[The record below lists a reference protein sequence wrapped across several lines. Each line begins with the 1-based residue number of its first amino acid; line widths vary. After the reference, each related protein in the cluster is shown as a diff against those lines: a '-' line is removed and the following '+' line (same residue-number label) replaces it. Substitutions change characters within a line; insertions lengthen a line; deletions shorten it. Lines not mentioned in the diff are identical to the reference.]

1 MFHNVSLVAFLAWV
15 GLGADGLSSSAYGP
29 EAAYRALGDH
39 PYLAVFLVAMTA
51 GTVFVISYAYSL
63 LIEHFPG
70 GGGGYLV
77 ATKLLGPRVGVVSGC
92 ALIVDYVLTITV
104 SVATGCDAVFSFLP
118 ATWESRKLAVEVLV
132 LVLLV
137 FLNLRGV
144 KESVTFLLPIFLVFV
159 ATHAL
164 MIGYGLFTHAS
175 ALPAVLQGAATEG
188 RRTASALGLL
198 PTLFILLRAYSLGGG
213 TYTGIEAVSNGV
225 QILREPRVA
234 NAKKTMLYMALS
246 LAFTA
251 GGILFCYLLI
261 RAQSLPG
268 KTLNWVLA
276 ENLFGPWKL
285 GSLPIGPT
293 LVIVT
298 MVSEGALLFVAAQTG
313 FIDGPRILANM
324 AVDSWMPR
332 RFAQLSDRLVTKN
345 GIVLMGAGAVA
356 VLLYSRGKS
365 DLLILMYSINV
376 FLTFTLTELGMSRFW
391 IRNRREQRD
400 WRRNL
405 AIHGTGLTMCLL
417 ILIVSILEKFTEGG
431 WLTVVLTSSF
441 IALAFGIQR
450 HYRRVRE
457 QLRRLDETL
466 LNIPVRPHGDAT
478 SPVDRDRPVAVMLV
492 NGFGGL
498 GVHTLLSIQQLF
510 PGQFRDLRLRFRR
523 SHRLGDLQGA
533 RRGGGSQAP
542 HRAGLEE
549 VRRFRAQTGFSRGPP
564 LFHRDRSGRKSPGAG
579 RGNPSGVSA
588 LDLLPGRPDL
598 RERLPV
604 PPNPAQRNRSGD
616 PAATAVRGARGRRSP
631 GSRDAQSL
639 DPRGLSRDG
648 STAEI
653 FLLSFRDSS
662 GLLSPSQGSSDVW
675 KTDAAPA
682 ASRSSPSLS
691 SSASSALAALLRAE
705 EMWLTLG
712 AFLAFVVCGARAVSL
727 WHWDE
732 IVFDRRSPLHPE
744 SGRIGLDKSLR

>member
-1 MFHNVSLVAFLAWV
+1 VNPLRAESDGEGERPPHPAREDPRISRTLRNLLVGKPRDPLDRRVFHNVSLIAFLAWV

-118 ATWESRKLAVEVLV
+118 AAWESRKLAVEVV
-132 LVLLV
+132 ILVLLV
-137 FLNLRGV
+137 VLNLRGV

-175 ALPAVLQGAATEG
+175 ALPAVLHGAVAEG
-188 RRTASALGLL
+188 RRTSSALGLL

-285 GSLPIGPT
+285 GSLSIGPT

-345 GIVLMGAGAVA
+345 GIFLMGAGAVA

-391 IRNRREQRD
+391 IRNRREHRD

-431 WLTVVLTSSF
+431 WLTVVVTSSF
-441 IALAFGIQR
+441 IALAFWIQR
-450 HYRRVRE
+450 HYRRVQE

-510 PGQFRDLRLRFRR
+510 PGQFRDYVFASVGVIDSATFKGLDEVEALKRHTEQDLKKYVDFAR
-523 SHRLGDLQGA
+523 RLGFRADHRFSIGTEAVEKVLELSEEIRREYPRSIFFLGALIFESDSLYHRILHNETALAIQRRLQF
-533 RRGGGSQAP
+533 
-542 HRAGLEE
+542 AGLEA
-549 VRRFRAQTGFSRGPP
+549 V
-564 LFHRDRSGRKSPGAG
+564 
-579 RGNPSGVSA
+579 V
-588 LDLLPGRPDL
+588 
-598 RERLPV
+598 LPV
-604 PPNPAQRNRSGD
+604 RVMRNHS
-616 PAATAVRGARGRRSP
+616 V
-631 GSRDAQSL
+631 
-639 DPRGLSRDG
+639 
-648 STAEI
+648 
-653 FLLSFRDSS
+653 
-662 GLLSPSQGSSDVW
+662 
-675 KTDAAPA
+675 
-682 ASRSSPSLS
+682 
-691 SSASSALAALLRAE
+691 LAA
-705 EMWLTLG
+705 
-712 AFLAFVVCGARAVSL
+712 
-727 WHWDE
+727 
-732 IVFDRRSPLHPE
+732 
-744 SGRIGLDKSLR
+744 

>member
-1 MFHNVSLVAFLAWV
+1 MNPLRAESDGEGERPPHPAREDPRISRTLRNLLVGKPRDPLDRRVFHNVSLVAFLAWV

-118 ATWESRKLAVEVLV
+118 AAWESRKLAVEVV
-132 LVLLV
+132 ILVLLV
-137 FLNLRGV
+137 VLNLRGV

-175 ALPAVLQGAATEG
+175 ALPAVLQGAVAEG
-188 RRTASALGLL
+188 RRTSSALGLL

-285 GSLPIGPT
+285 GSLSIGPT

-345 GIVLMGAGAVA
+345 GIFLMGAGAVA

-391 IRNRREQRD
+391 IRNRREHRD

-431 WLTVVLTSSF
+431 WLTVVVTSSF
-441 IALAFGIQR
+441 IALAFWIQR
-450 HYRRVRE
+450 HYRRVQE

-510 PGQFRDLRLRFRR
+510 PGQFRDYVFASVGVIDSATFKGLDEVEALKRHTEQDLKKYVDFAR
-523 SHRLGDLQGA
+523 RLGFRADHRFSIGTEAVEKVLELSEEIRREYPRSIFFLGALIFESDSLYHRILHNETALAIQRRLQF
-533 RRGGGSQAP
+533 
-542 HRAGLEE
+542 AGLEA
-549 VRRFRAQTGFSRGPP
+549 V
-564 LFHRDRSGRKSPGAG
+564 
-579 RGNPSGVSA
+579 V
-588 LDLLPGRPDL
+588 
-598 RERLPV
+598 LPV
-604 PPNPAQRNRSGD
+604 RVMRNHS
-616 PAATAVRGARGRRSP
+616 V
-631 GSRDAQSL
+631 
-639 DPRGLSRDG
+639 
-648 STAEI
+648 
-653 FLLSFRDSS
+653 
-662 GLLSPSQGSSDVW
+662 
-675 KTDAAPA
+675 
-682 ASRSSPSLS
+682 
-691 SSASSALAALLRAE
+691 LAA
-705 EMWLTLG
+705 
-712 AFLAFVVCGARAVSL
+712 
-727 WHWDE
+727 
-732 IVFDRRSPLHPE
+732 
-744 SGRIGLDKSLR
+744 

>member
-1 MFHNVSLVAFLAWV
+1 VNPLRAESDGEGERPPHPAREDPRISRTLRNLLVGKPRDPLDRRVFHNVSLVAFLAWV

-118 ATWESRKLAVEVLV
+118 AAWESRKLAVEVV
-132 LVLLV
+132 ILVLLV
-137 FLNLRGV
+137 VLNLRGV

-175 ALPAVLQGAATEG
+175 ALPAVLQGAVAEG
-188 RRTASALGLL
+188 RRTSSALGLL

-285 GSLPIGPT
+285 GSLSIGPT

-345 GIVLMGAGAVA
+345 GIFLMGAGAVA

-391 IRNRREQRD
+391 IRNRREHRD

-431 WLTVVLTSSF
+431 WLTVVVTSSF
-441 IALAFGIQR
+441 IALAFWIQR
-450 HYRRVRE
+450 HYRRVQE

-510 PGQFRDLRLRFRR
+510 PGQFRDYVFASVGVIDSATFKGLDEVEALKRHTEQDLKKYVDFAR
-523 SHRLGDLQGA
+523 RLGFRADHRFSIGTEAVEKVLELSEEIRREYPRSIFFLGALIFESDSLYHRILHNETALAIQRRLQF
-533 RRGGGSQAP
+533 
-542 HRAGLEE
+542 AGLEA
-549 VRRFRAQTGFSRGPP
+549 V
-564 LFHRDRSGRKSPGAG
+564 
-579 RGNPSGVSA
+579 V
-588 LDLLPGRPDL
+588 
-598 RERLPV
+598 LPV
-604 PPNPAQRNRSGD
+604 RVMRNRS
-616 PAATAVRGARGRRSP
+616 V
-631 GSRDAQSL
+631 
-639 DPRGLSRDG
+639 
-648 STAEI
+648 
-653 FLLSFRDSS
+653 
-662 GLLSPSQGSSDVW
+662 
-675 KTDAAPA
+675 
-682 ASRSSPSLS
+682 
-691 SSASSALAALLRAE
+691 LAA
-705 EMWLTLG
+705 
-712 AFLAFVVCGARAVSL
+712 
-727 WHWDE
+727 
-732 IVFDRRSPLHPE
+732 
-744 SGRIGLDKSLR
+744 

>member
-1 MFHNVSLVAFLAWV
+1 MNPLRAESDGEGERPPHPAREDPRISRTLRNLLVGKPRDPLDRRVFHNVSLIAFLAWV

-118 ATWESRKLAVEVLV
+118 AAWESRKLAVEVV
-132 LVLLV
+132 ILVLLV
-137 FLNLRGV
+137 VLNLRGV

-175 ALPAVLQGAATEG
+175 ALPAVLQGAVAEG
-188 RRTASALGLL
+188 RRTSSALGLL

-285 GSLPIGPT
+285 GSLSIGPT

-345 GIVLMGAGAVA
+345 GIFLMGAGAVA

-391 IRNRREQRD
+391 IRNRREHRD

-431 WLTVVLTSSF
+431 WLTVVVTSSF
-441 IALAFGIQR
+441 IALAFWIQR
-450 HYRRVRE
+450 HYRRVQE

-510 PGQFRDLRLRFRR
+510 PGQFRDYVFASVGVIDSATFKGLDEVEALKRHTEQDLKKYVDFAR
-523 SHRLGDLQGA
+523 RLGFRADHRFSIGTEAVEKVLELSEEIRREYPRSIFFLGALIFESDSLYHRILHNETALAIQRRLQF
-533 RRGGGSQAP
+533 
-542 HRAGLEE
+542 AGLEA
-549 VRRFRAQTGFSRGPP
+549 V
-564 LFHRDRSGRKSPGAG
+564 
-579 RGNPSGVSA
+579 V
-588 LDLLPGRPDL
+588 
-598 RERLPV
+598 LPV
-604 PPNPAQRNRSGD
+604 RVMRNHS
-616 PAATAVRGARGRRSP
+616 V
-631 GSRDAQSL
+631 
-639 DPRGLSRDG
+639 
-648 STAEI
+648 
-653 FLLSFRDSS
+653 
-662 GLLSPSQGSSDVW
+662 
-675 KTDAAPA
+675 
-682 ASRSSPSLS
+682 
-691 SSASSALAALLRAE
+691 LAA
-705 EMWLTLG
+705 
-712 AFLAFVVCGARAVSL
+712 
-727 WHWDE
+727 
-732 IVFDRRSPLHPE
+732 
-744 SGRIGLDKSLR
+744 

>member
-1 MFHNVSLVAFLAWV
+1 MDPRRAETDGESERPSIPVREGPRVSRTLRNLLVGRPRDPLDRRVFHHVSLVAFLAWV

-51 GTVFVISYAYSL
+51 ATVFVISYAYSL

-118 ATWESRKLAVEVLV
+118 AAWESRKLAVEVLV
-132 LVLLV
+132 LVVLV
-137 FLNLRGV
+137 VLNLRGV
-144 KESVTFLLPIFLVFV
+144 KESVTLLLPIFLVFV

-175 ALPAVLQGAATEG
+175 ALPEVLQGAVAEG
-188 RRTASALGLL
+188 RRTSSQLGLL

-276 ENLFGPWKL
+276 ENLFGPWTL

-345 GIVLMGAGAVA
+345 GIFLMGAGAVA

-391 IRNRREQRD
+391 IRNRREHRD

-417 ILIVSILEKFTEGG
+417 ILIVSVLEKFTEGG
-431 WLTVVLTSSF
+431 WLTVVVTSSF
-441 IALAFGIQR
+441 VALAFGIQR

-478 SPVDRDRPVAVMLV
+478 SPVDRDRPVAAMLV

-510 PGQFRDLRLRFRR
+510 PGQFRDYVFASVGVIDSATFKGLDEVEALKRHTEQDLKKYVDFARKLGFRAEHRFSIGTEAVEKVLELSEEIRREYPRSIFFLGALIFESDSLHHRILHNETALAIQRRLQF
-523 SHRLGDLQGA
+523 
-533 RRGGGSQAP
+533 
-542 HRAGLEE
+542 AGLEA
-549 VRRFRAQTGFSRGPP
+549 V
-564 LFHRDRSGRKSPGAG
+564 
-579 RGNPSGVSA
+579 V
-588 LDLLPGRPDL
+588 
-598 RERLPV
+598 LPV
-604 PPNPAQRNRSGD
+604 RVMRNH
-616 PAATAVRGARGRRSP
+616 PV
-631 GSRDAQSL
+631 
-639 DPRGLSRDG
+639 
-648 STAEI
+648 
-653 FLLSFRDSS
+653 
-662 GLLSPSQGSSDVW
+662 
-675 KTDAAPA
+675 
-682 ASRSSPSLS
+682 
-691 SSASSALAALLRAE
+691 LAA
-705 EMWLTLG
+705 
-712 AFLAFVVCGARAVSL
+712 
-727 WHWDE
+727 
-732 IVFDRRSPLHPE
+732 
-744 SGRIGLDKSLR
+744 

>member
-1 MFHNVSLVAFLAWV
+1 MNPLRAESDGEGERPPHPAREDPRISRTLRNLLVGKPRDPLDRRVFHNVSLVAFLAWV

-118 ATWESRKLAVEVLV
+118 AAWESRKLAVEVV
-132 LVLLV
+132 ILVLLV
-137 FLNLRGV
+137 VLNLRGV

-175 ALPAVLQGAATEG
+175 ALPAVLHGAVAEG
-188 RRTASALGLL
+188 RRTSSALGLL

-285 GSLPIGPT
+285 GSLSIGPT

-345 GIVLMGAGAVA
+345 GIFLMGAGAVA

-391 IRNRREQRD
+391 IRNRREHRD

-431 WLTVVLTSSF
+431 WLTVVVTSSF
-441 IALAFGIQR
+441 IALAFWIQR
-450 HYRRVRE
+450 HYRRVQE

-510 PGQFRDLRLRFRR
+510 PGQFRDYVFASVGVIDSATFKGLDEVEALKRHTEQDLKKYVDFAR
-523 SHRLGDLQGA
+523 RLGFRADHRFSIGTEAVEKVLELSEEIRREYPRSIFFLGALIFESDSLYHRILHNETALAIQRRLQF
-533 RRGGGSQAP
+533 
-542 HRAGLEE
+542 AGLEA
-549 VRRFRAQTGFSRGPP
+549 V
-564 LFHRDRSGRKSPGAG
+564 
-579 RGNPSGVSA
+579 V
-588 LDLLPGRPDL
+588 
-598 RERLPV
+598 LPV
-604 PPNPAQRNRSGD
+604 RVMRNHS
-616 PAATAVRGARGRRSP
+616 V
-631 GSRDAQSL
+631 
-639 DPRGLSRDG
+639 
-648 STAEI
+648 
-653 FLLSFRDSS
+653 
-662 GLLSPSQGSSDVW
+662 
-675 KTDAAPA
+675 
-682 ASRSSPSLS
+682 
-691 SSASSALAALLRAE
+691 LAA
-705 EMWLTLG
+705 
-712 AFLAFVVCGARAVSL
+712 
-727 WHWDE
+727 
-732 IVFDRRSPLHPE
+732 
-744 SGRIGLDKSLR
+744 

>member
-1 MFHNVSLVAFLAWV
+1 MNPLRAESDGEGERPPHPAREDPRISRTLRNLLVGKPRDPLDRRVFHNVSLVAFLAWV

-118 ATWESRKLAVEVLV
+118 AAWESRKLAVEVV
-132 LVLLV
+132 ILVLLV
-137 FLNLRGV
+137 VLNLRGV

-175 ALPAVLQGAATEG
+175 ALPAVLQGAVAEG
-188 RRTASALGLL
+188 RRTSSALGLL

-285 GSLPIGPT
+285 GSLSIGPT

-345 GIVLMGAGAVA
+345 GIFLMGAGAVA

-391 IRNRREQRD
+391 IRNRREHRD

-431 WLTVVLTSSF
+431 WLTVVVTSSF
-441 IALAFGIQR
+441 IALAFWIQR
-450 HYRRVRE
+450 HYRRVQE

-510 PGQFRDLRLRFRR
+510 PGQFRDYVFASVGVIDSATFKGLDEVEALKRHTEQDLKKYVDFAR
-523 SHRLGDLQGA
+523 RLGFRADHRFSIGTEAVEKVLELSEEIRREYPRSIFFLGALIFESDSLYHRILHNETALAIQRRLQF
-533 RRGGGSQAP
+533 
-542 HRAGLEE
+542 AGLEA
-549 VRRFRAQTGFSRGPP
+549 V
-564 LFHRDRSGRKSPGAG
+564 
-579 RGNPSGVSA
+579 V
-588 LDLLPGRPDL
+588 
-598 RERLPV
+598 LPV
-604 PPNPAQRNRSGD
+604 RVMRNRS
-616 PAATAVRGARGRRSP
+616 V
-631 GSRDAQSL
+631 
-639 DPRGLSRDG
+639 
-648 STAEI
+648 
-653 FLLSFRDSS
+653 
-662 GLLSPSQGSSDVW
+662 
-675 KTDAAPA
+675 
-682 ASRSSPSLS
+682 
-691 SSASSALAALLRAE
+691 LAA
-705 EMWLTLG
+705 
-712 AFLAFVVCGARAVSL
+712 
-727 WHWDE
+727 
-732 IVFDRRSPLHPE
+732 
-744 SGRIGLDKSLR
+744 

>member
-1 MFHNVSLVAFLAWV
+1 VNPLRAESDGEGERPPHPAREDPRISRTLRNLLVGKPRDPLDRRVFHNVSLIAFLAWV

-118 ATWESRKLAVEVLV
+118 AAWESRKLAVEVV
-132 LVLLV
+132 ILVLLV
-137 FLNLRGV
+137 VLNLRGV

-175 ALPAVLQGAATEG
+175 ALPAVLHGAAAEG

-285 GSLPIGPT
+285 GSLSIGPT

-345 GIVLMGAGAVA
+345 GIFLMGAGAVA

-391 IRNRREQRD
+391 IRNRREHRD

-431 WLTVVLTSSF
+431 WLTVVVTSSF
-441 IALAFGIQR
+441 IALAFWIQR
-450 HYRRVRE
+450 HYRRVQE

-510 PGQFRDLRLRFRR
+510 PGQFRDYVFASVGVIDSATFKGLDEVEALKRHTEQDLKKYVDFAR
-523 SHRLGDLQGA
+523 RLGFRADHRFSIGTEAVEKVLELSEEIRREYPRSIFFLGALIFERDSLYHRILHNETALAIQRRLQF
-533 RRGGGSQAP
+533 
-542 HRAGLEE
+542 AGLEA
-549 VRRFRAQTGFSRGPP
+549 V
-564 LFHRDRSGRKSPGAG
+564 
-579 RGNPSGVSA
+579 V
-588 LDLLPGRPDL
+588 
-598 RERLPV
+598 LPV
-604 PPNPAQRNRSGD
+604 RVMRNHS
-616 PAATAVRGARGRRSP
+616 V
-631 GSRDAQSL
+631 
-639 DPRGLSRDG
+639 
-648 STAEI
+648 
-653 FLLSFRDSS
+653 
-662 GLLSPSQGSSDVW
+662 
-675 KTDAAPA
+675 
-682 ASRSSPSLS
+682 
-691 SSASSALAALLRAE
+691 LAA
-705 EMWLTLG
+705 
-712 AFLAFVVCGARAVSL
+712 
-727 WHWDE
+727 
-732 IVFDRRSPLHPE
+732 
-744 SGRIGLDKSLR
+744 

>member
-1 MFHNVSLVAFLAWV
+1 MNPLRAESDGEGERPPHPAREDPRISRTLRNLLVGKPRDPLDRRVFHNVSLVAFLAWV

-118 ATWESRKLAVEVLV
+118 AAWESRKLAVEVV
-132 LVLLV
+132 ILVLLV
-137 FLNLRGV
+137 VLNLRGV

-175 ALPAVLQGAATEG
+175 ALPAVLHGAVAEG
-188 RRTASALGLL
+188 RRTSSALGLL

-285 GSLPIGPT
+285 GSLSIGPT

-345 GIVLMGAGAVA
+345 GIFLMGAGAVA

-391 IRNRREQRD
+391 IRNRREHRD

-431 WLTVVLTSSF
+431 WLTVVVTSSF
-441 IALAFGIQR
+441 IALAFWIQR
-450 HYRRVRE
+450 HYRRVQE

-510 PGQFRDLRLRFRR
+510 PGQFRDYVFASVGVIDSATFKGLDEVEALKRHTEQDLKKYVDFAR
-523 SHRLGDLQGA
+523 RLGFRADHRFSIGTEAVEKVLELSEEIRREYPRSIFFLGALIFERDSLYHRILHNETALAIQRRLQF
-533 RRGGGSQAP
+533 
-542 HRAGLEE
+542 AGLEA
-549 VRRFRAQTGFSRGPP
+549 V
-564 LFHRDRSGRKSPGAG
+564 
-579 RGNPSGVSA
+579 V
-588 LDLLPGRPDL
+588 
-598 RERLPV
+598 LPV
-604 PPNPAQRNRSGD
+604 RVMRNHS
-616 PAATAVRGARGRRSP
+616 V
-631 GSRDAQSL
+631 
-639 DPRGLSRDG
+639 
-648 STAEI
+648 
-653 FLLSFRDSS
+653 
-662 GLLSPSQGSSDVW
+662 
-675 KTDAAPA
+675 
-682 ASRSSPSLS
+682 
-691 SSASSALAALLRAE
+691 LAA
-705 EMWLTLG
+705 
-712 AFLAFVVCGARAVSL
+712 
-727 WHWDE
+727 
-732 IVFDRRSPLHPE
+732 
-744 SGRIGLDKSLR
+744 